1 VRVGN
6 KGLDIIKEAEG
17 LRLKAYLCPAKVW
30 TIGFG
35 HTKGVKE
42 GDTCTISQAD
52 AWLREDCQEAEEAVA
67 RLITAPLTQ
76 EQFDAL
82 VSFTFNLGATNL
94 RNSTLLKR
102 LNALD
107 YDSAADELLKWVKAG
122 GVTLAGL
129 VKRRAKERELFL
141 CSSTS
146 PRASGSS
153 ACSSG
158 P

>member
-52 AWLREDCQEAEEAVA
+52 QWLREDCQEAEEAVA
-67 RLITAPLTQ
+67 RL
-76 EQFDAL
+76 
-82 VSFTFNLGATNL
+82 V
-94 RNSTLLKR
+94 
-102 LNALD
+102 
-107 YDSAADELLKWVKAG
+107 
-122 GVTLAGL
+122 
-129 VKRRAKERELFL
+129 RRHWPRS
-141 CSSTS
+141 SST
-146 PRASGSS
+146 PW
-153 ACSSG
+153 
-158 P
+158 